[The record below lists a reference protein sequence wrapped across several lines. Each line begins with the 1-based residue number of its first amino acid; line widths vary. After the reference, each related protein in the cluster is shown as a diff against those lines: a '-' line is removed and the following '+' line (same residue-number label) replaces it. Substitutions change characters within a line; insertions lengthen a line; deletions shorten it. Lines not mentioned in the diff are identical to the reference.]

1 MVDLRTLLRLSRP
14 FVSLEADAE
23 QAGCALACSY
33 SSADEYEAAT
43 IAARRE
49 AGIYGSPSW
58 RLPLVVG
65 SMVSAALVATVLL
78 FI

>member
-1 MVDLRTLLRLSRP
+1 MVDLRALLRLSRA

-43 IAARRE
+43 IAARRA
-49 AGIYGSPSW
+49 AGIYGAPRW
-58 RLPLVVG
+58 RLPLVIG
-65 SMVSAALVATVLL
+65 SMCSAALLATALL